1 MVLKNRRRIWQFE
14 TSTWHNF
21 PTEDESATIYHSS
34 GLVLTMMN
42 DDTVS
47 LDVAIDSDEQ
57 YWGIGPVNDE
67 GYFTIQNESGKFLTA
82 ASITTT
88 LVTGKLDQGR
98 FKIWTEHTIKLQ
110 RMKYSS
116 WHKELLC

>member
-1 MVLKNRRRIWQFE
+1 
-14 TSTWHNF
+14 
-21 PTEDESATIYHSS
+21 
-34 GLVLTMMN
+34 MMN

-88 LVTGKLDQGR
+88 LVAGN
-98 FKIWTEHTIKLQ
+98 W
-110 RMKYSS
+110 
-116 WHKELLC
+116 

>member
-1 MVLKNRRRIWQFE
+1 MVLKNRRRIWQFQ
-14 TSTWHNF
+14 TSTWNNF
-21 PTEDESATIYHSS
+21 PTEYESATIYHSS

-57 YWGIGPVNDE
+57 YWGLGPVNEE

-88 LVTGKLDQGR
+88 LVTGNLDQECL
-98 FKIWTEHTIKLQ
+98 KI
-110 RMKYSS
+110 
-116 WHKELLC
+116 